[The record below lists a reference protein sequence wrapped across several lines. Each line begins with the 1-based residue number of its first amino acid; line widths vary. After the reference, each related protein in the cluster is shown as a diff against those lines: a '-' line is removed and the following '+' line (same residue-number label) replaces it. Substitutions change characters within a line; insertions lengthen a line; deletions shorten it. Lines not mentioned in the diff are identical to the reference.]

1 MRILG
6 TEYFDWS
13 QKLVKSI
20 REQFCSI
27 VSFSRVKLRCKISLL
42 VISEILGL
50 FVNTLAADDEYSS
63 HKSEKFSLAN
73 QMELS
78 KKLKLF
84 YQFFIA
90 FLEPTSN
97 FPHTEKNNEL
107 HSSSN
112 SENIDF
118 LG

>member
-1 MRILG
+1 
-6 TEYFDWS
+6 
-13 QKLVKSI
+13 
-20 REQFCSI
+20 
-27 VSFSRVKLRCKISLL
+27 
-42 VISEILGL
+42 
-50 FVNTLAADDEYSS
+50 
-63 HKSEKFSLAN
+63 
-73 QMELS
+73 MELS
-78 KKLKLF
+78 KKLKIY

-118 LG
+118 MG